1 MTPTKLC
8 WYWKAGNTSGL
19 IHAESRLQAKHL
31 LLQHRIH
38 GSTLRRLGERRKQLH
53 RPHLGLWY
61 EVLRQTADL
70 LTSGLPLTDALTHSA
85 SEHRSRGLT
94 WLVAD
99 CVQSIQ
105 RGDSLSQALSHY
117 HHWLPASDIQTIAW
131 AEHTGQLANALQQLH
146 TLAARQRRLK
156 KTLTKAVRYPLMVL
170 CVAMAV
176 ALIMTTW
183 VLPSFVPLFGDN
195 ELPVLTA
202 GLITGAEFLRAY
214 GSTLMVG
221 FAGIVASLL
230 LIRAKATSFWQQL
243 LVRLPVVRVLLQDL
257 KRQLLFHRLAVALN
271 AGIDARQALRYT
283 ASSLTWLPHQKALK
297 HIKHHIEAGT
307 GWVDSFRLSSLN
319 DPKTL
324 SFLRVAEHNGHIG
337 DAFSA
342 LAHVCEQRFEQRCER
357 WVAYAEPLLMIL
369 LGGIIGTLLV
379 AMYLPLFSLGRQF

>member
-1 MTPTKLC
+1 MTTTKLC
-8 WYWKAGNTSGL
+8 WYWKAGKTSGL

-38 GSTLRRLGERRKQLH
+38 GSTIQRLGKRHQRLH
-53 RPHLGLWY
+53 QPKLALWY
-61 EVLRQTADL
+61 ELLRQTADL

-85 SEHRSRGLT
+85 CEHRSRGLT
-94 WLVAD
+94 WLVTD
-99 CVQSIQ
+99 CVHSIQ

-117 HHWLPASDIQTIAW
+117 RHWLPASDIQTIAW
-131 AEHTGQLANALQQLH
+131 AEQTGQLANALNQLH
-146 TLAARQRRLK
+146 TLATRQHRLK
-156 KTLTKAVRYPLMVL
+156 KTLSKAVRYPLMIL

-195 ELPVLTA
+195 ELPALTA
-202 GLITGAEFLRAY
+202 GLITGAEFIRAY
-214 GSTLMVG
+214 GGTLLAG
-221 FAGIVASLL
+221 FAVIVGALL
-230 LIRAKATSFWQQL
+230 LIRAKSTLFWQQL
-243 LVRLPVVRVLLQDL
+243 LARLPMVRVVLEDL

-271 AGIDARQALRYT
+271 AGIDARQALRY
-283 ASSLTWLPHQKALK
+283 AAASLTWLPHQRALK
-297 HIKHHIEAGT
+297 HIRHHIEAGT

-324 SFLRVAEHNGHIG
+324 SFLRVAEHNGNIG

-342 LAHVCEQRFEQRCER
+342 LAHVCEQRFQQRCER